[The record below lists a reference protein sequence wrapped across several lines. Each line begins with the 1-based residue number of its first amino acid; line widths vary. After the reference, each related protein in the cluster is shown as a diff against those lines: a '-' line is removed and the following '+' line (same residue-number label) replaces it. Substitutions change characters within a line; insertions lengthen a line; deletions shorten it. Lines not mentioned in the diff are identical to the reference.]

1 MAERKMDPA
10 SRTTQKHVVKS
21 ICLREP
27 QKMVR
32 KSFAM
37 GYNSLK
43 SRICINK
50 NFLGAYGTHMLDL
63 WVLEDWELIFQ
74 YQKHV
79 VKSIC
84 LREPQKMVR
93 KSSAIGNNS
102 LKSLICIDKNSH
114 LWAPMVPT
122 CSTFGYGEV
131 GNCFVIKNMHVA
143 ERKMDPAF
151 PGLRGN
157 M

>member
-1 MAERKMDPA
+1 MGNNSLKSLICIDKNSHLWAPMVPTCLTFGYGEVGNCFVIKNMHVAERKMDPA

-50 NFLGAYGTHMLDL
+50 NFLGAYGTHRLDL

-84 LREPQKMVR
+84 LREPQKMV
-93 KSSAIGNNS
+93 
-102 LKSLICIDKNSH
+102 
-114 LWAPMVPT
+114 
-122 CSTFGYGEV
+122 
-131 GNCFVIKNMHVA
+131 
-143 ERKMDPAF
+143 
-151 PGLRGN
+151 
-157 M
+157 